1 MVEVRDAVAADA
13 GGIREVG
20 VRTWPSTYE
29 FAGLEYVTNGIDR
42 WWSLDALARRLENT
56 HVVVVVNDDRVVGT
70 GNVDLRPEV
79 PVIWTLYVLREWQ
92 GRGVGSKLLTA
103 MLAKVPGPEVA
114 LEYADGNDG
123 AARFYA
129 RHGFRETRREDNDD
143 PEWPMTVWMAT
154 RLT

>member
-1 MVEVRDAVAADA
+1 MVQVRDAVAADA

-29 FAGLEYVTNGIDR
+29 FAGLEYVKNGIDR

-56 HVVVVVNDDRVVGT
+56 HVVVAVNDDRVVGT

-79 PVIWTLYVLREWQ
+79 PVIWTLYVLPEWQ

-129 RHGFRETRREDNDD
+129 RHGFRRRAGR
-143 PEWPMTVWMAT
+143 PTTTPSGP
-154 RLT
+154 